1 MGRVYLITG
10 GVRSGKSTCAVERA
24 MKYEDRAY
32 IATAVVEDDE
42 MRERVRKHQA
52 EREGKFTTYE
62 TNDDLPRLIH
72 ESRHQVILL
81 DCVSNLVSSLMR
93 VIPDYEMA
101 SISERECVE
110 KDILAYIDEIAQA
123 AIASASD
130 VIFVTNE
137 LGQGMAPLYAL
148 GRQFRDTVGRANQ
161 ILACAADEVYLMI
174 CGLPVTL
181 KGDRPD

>member
-10 GVRSGKSTCAVERA
+10 GVRSGKSTYAVERA
-24 MKYEDRAY
+24 MEYEDRAY
-32 IATAVVEDDE
+32 VATAIVEDDE
-42 MRERVRKHQA
+42 MRERVRKHQT

-62 TNDDLPRLIH
+62 MTDGLPQLIR
-72 ESRHQVILL
+72 ESCHHVILL

-93 VIPDYEMA
+93 VIPDYETA
-101 SISERECVE
+101 SISERELME
-110 KDILAYIDEIAQA
+110 KSILAYIDEIARA
-123 AIASASD
+123 TKASASD

-161 ILACAADEVYLMI
+161 IFARAADEVYLMV
-174 CGLPVTL
+174 CGLPLAL
-181 KGDRPD
+181 KGDQSE